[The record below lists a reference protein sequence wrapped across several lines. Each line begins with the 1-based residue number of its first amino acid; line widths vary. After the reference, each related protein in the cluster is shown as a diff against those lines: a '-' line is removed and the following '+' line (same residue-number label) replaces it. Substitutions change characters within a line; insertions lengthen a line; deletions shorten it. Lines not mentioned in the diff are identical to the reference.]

1 MECNKE
7 DAANA
12 KQIAEEK
19 MEAGDFVG
27 AHKFVTRA
35 QRLFPN
41 LENLLQMITICD
53 VHSAAINKIKGLENW
68 YGILQVQPLVADA
81 DTIKKQYRK
90 LVLLLHPDKNKFPGA
105 EAAFKLVGEANRVL
119 SDRMKRSQYDVR
131 YRSHSILANRHANA
145 NSGRHCA
152 ATNNA
157 AHNIASVHTF
167 WTSCRHCGRWYKY
180 LKEYMDTVMHCSSCR
195 NNFVARSMR
204 CDGVPPGSSTA
215 GKKDF
220 QYQGMYNTS
229 RQNAPTEA
237 ESASAAAEMDKNGTV
252 EGKLNKKNQV
262 NQEKG
267 ADDRELKKDEGCT
280 DNNTEGSRPQ
290 NGETGSMKDSAE
302 IPKADVL
309 KPQPQIKETDTTAG
323 ESILD
328 SSAPKKTKAYKRRR
342 KTVDESSKSFEVDSS
357 VAAGAKTDTK
367 GGSDGDFV
375 NPPSKKTKPGC
386 KSEDNKSAEQ
396 ADSGVS
402 SASSHANKGNEDILS
417 SKNKVSG
424 GCNGNGEDAALLS
437 KIDRVENG
445 YKANENPNTLDVP
458 DPELNVF
465 DVERNTEIFAVNQV
479 WSTTDSRDGMPR
491 KYVRVENVLNAEFK
505 LRITYLEPV
514 CDENDD
520 CIPVACGK
528 FKNGKTE
535 EVENRSIFSGQMHH
549 LLCNKIVSIYPR
561 KGEIWAI
568 FRGWNK
574 EWNNSVEKHKLPYKY
589 DFVEIVSD
597 FDDVIGVGAAYL
609 GKLKGSRPLFHREA
623 KYGIRQIQFFPEDML
638 RFSHKVPA
646 IKMTRKEKECVPADS
661 YELDPA
667 ALPKYILQVDAVEME
682 MDSEILKDKA
692 DSPYPEAPKVG
703 AKVKLVPETAPSPRK
718 RRKSDD
724 DNCVCCNLG
733 EVKQGT
739 NRSHDI
745 SSCEVDEKNTPNK
758 SRKNG
763 EATDGFKLRKSP
775 RLQTIPSQ
783 QGDGKKSHKQ
793 GNKMNNSKKSDKDLV
808 TDSLG
813 VDEKNTPNK
822 CRKNGEATDV
832 YRLRK
837 SPRLQTIPSQQGDEK
852 KSAKQGRKMNNPM
865 KTDKGLVTDSLGV
878 DEKNTPNESK
888 KNGEATDVFTL
899 RKSPR
904 LQTNSNQQG
913 DEKESAKQ
921 GRKMNNPKK
930 TDKGLVTDSLG
941 VDEKNTPNES
951 RKNGEAT
958 DVFTL
963 RKSARLQ
970 TNSNQ
975 QGDEKK
981 SAKQG
986 RKMNNPKKSDKG
998 RMTDSSGVRKSP
1010 NGIHQSAES
1019 QEGESS
1025 KKQGRNGETPSL
1037 SKLSDL
1043 PSQVDGSTYEFPNTS
1058 PVSPNC
1064 KRPRRNAFDFK
1075 NLRSEDKFGVNQVW
1089 AIYSNDKGI
1098 PSEYV
1103 KITKVETKP
1112 KFVLR
1117 GTPTKLYPPSTEPV
1131 TRPVS
1136 CGEFKLKNGRPK
1148 IFPCASFSHQVKPF
1162 DSSKMFIVKVY
1173 PRKGEIWALYK
1184 NCDSSEEH
1192 DIVEVV
1198 EDNCDGEIVKVVA
1211 LTAKGS
1217 SSLYTTQ
1224 RKEGAGADFI
1234 DIPKAEMSRFS
1245 HQIPAVKTRQ
1255 VKGGYWELDPIAI
1268 PTRTKVF
1275 D

>member
-7 DAANA
+7 DAAEA

-53 VHSAAINKIKGLENW
+53 VHSAAINKIKGLDNW

-81 DTIKKQYRK
+81 DSIKKQYRK

-105 EAAFKLVGEANRVL
+105 EAAFKLVGEAHRVL
-119 SDRMKRSQYDVR
+119 SDQKKRSQYDVR
-131 YRSHSILANRHANA
+131 YSSHSSLANKHANA

-157 AHNIASVHTF
+157 ADNIVSVHTF

-180 LKEYMDTVMHCSSCR
+180 LKEYMDTVMHCSNCR
-195 NNFVARSMR
+195 NVFVARSIR
-204 CDGVPPGSSTA
+204 CDGVSPGSSTA

-220 QYQGMYNTS
+220 QYQGMYSTY
-229 RQNAPTEA
+229 RQNASTEA

-309 KPQPQIKETDTTAG
+309 KPQHQVKEPDTTAG
-323 ESILD
+323 KSIPD
-328 SSAPKKTKAYKRRR
+328 RSAPKKTRAYKRSR
-342 KTVDESSKSFEVDSS
+342 KAVEESSKSFEVDSS
-357 VAAGAKTDTK
+357 DAAEAKTDTK

-386 KSEDNKSAEQ
+386 EFVSEFNMKQTAEDNKSTEQ

-417 SKNKVSG
+417 SKNKVSER
-424 GCNGNGEDAALLS
+424 CNGNGEDAALSS
-437 KIDRVENG
+437 KIDRVQNG
-445 YKANENPNTLDVP
+445 YKANEIPNTRDIP

-465 DVERNTEIFAVNQV
+465 DVERNTENFAVNQV

-549 LLCNKIVSIYPR
+549 LLCNQTVSIYPR

-568 FRGWNK
+568 FR
-574 EWNNSVEKHKLPYKY
+574 EWNEEWNTSLEKHKLPYKY

-597 FDDVIGVGAAYL
+597 FHNVNGVGVAYL
-609 GKLKGSRPLFHREA
+609 GKLKSSRPLFHRET
-623 KYGIRQIQFFPEDML
+623 KYGIQQIQFFPEAVL

-646 IKMTRKEKECVPADS
+646 IKMTRKEKECVPANA

-667 ALPKYILQVDAVEME
+667 ALPKYILQVDAVDME
-682 MDSEILKDKA
+682 MDSEILKGKA

-718 RRKSDD
+718 RRKSDY
-724 DNCVCCNLG
+724 DNCVCCDLG
-733 EVKQGT
+733 EVKRGT

-813 VDEKNTPNK
+813 VDGKNTPNK

-832 YRLRK
+832 FKLRK

-852 KSAKQGRKMNNPM
+852 KSAKQGRK
-865 KTDKGLVTDSLGV
+865 KTDKGLG
-878 DEKNTPNESK
+878 
-888 KNGEATDVFTL
+888 
-899 RKSPR
+899 
-904 LQTNSNQQG
+904 
-913 DEKESAKQ
+913 
-921 GRKMNNPKK
+921 
-930 TDKGLVTDSLG
+930 TDSLG

-958 DVFTL
+958 DLFEL
-963 RKSARLQ
+963 RKSPRLQ

-986 RKMNNPKKSDKG
+986 RKMNNPKKTDRG
-998 RMTDSSGVRKSP
+998 LMTDSLGVRKSP

-1025 KKQGRNGETPSL
+1025 KKQGPNGETPSL

-1043 PSQVDGSTYEFPNTS
+1043 PSQVDGSTNEFPNKT

-1064 KRPRRNAFDFK
+1064 KTPRRNAFDFK
-1075 NLRSEDKFGVNQVW
+1075 NLRSEDRFGVNQVW

-1117 GTPTKLYPPSTEPV
+1117 GTPTELYQPSTEPV

-1136 CGEFKLKNGRPK
+1136 CGEFKLKKGRPK

-1162 DSSKMFIVKVY
+1162 DSRNRCIVKVY

-1184 NCDSSEEH
+1184 NSDSTEEH

-1224 RKEGAGADFI
+1224 RKEGAGADCI

-1245 HQIPAVKTRQ
+1245 HQIPAVKTRL

-1268 PTRTKVF
+1268 PTRTMVF